1 MLPAGRIGSDGE
13 SYPAALASHDDV
25 VKDFSLFWETLRSF
39 HRFMGTPLMVP
50 VIGGK
55 ELNLHVLYIEV
66 TKRGGFDKVVR
77 LKKWREVS
85 ESFGFSTTT
94 TSASYALRKRYMKF
108 LYHYEIVYF
117 LTSES
122 STHSDSGGFITLEAT
137 GIIDNKFEY
146 GYLVRMKLDSEILHG
161 VLYHPQH
168 NNVVIPNM
176 DLTTSRKRRNRRK
189 SRDPTRP
196 KTNRSGYNFFFA
208 EKHAELKSKYP
219 DREREFTKMIGDSWN
234 NLSPEDKSVYQK
246 QGLEDKERYQ
256 REMAEYKERAKHLN
270 VEHYLRLME

>member
-122 STHSDSGGFITLEAT
+122 STHSDS
-137 GIIDNKFEY
+137 
-146 GYLVRMKLDSEILHG
+146 VRMKLDSEILHG